1 MEKFTVN
8 GKTYVVSK
16 ELDFSFMVMLD
27 KNDIKPTN
35 MAGFAAANCFL
46 AFVSGM
52 TEGQAS
58 DEITEH
64 IKNGGN
70 LDDIL
75 GAYAKA
81 LESSG
86 FFRALMEQAEKG
98 QKEVGETDE
107 KTSPRKRTAK
117 AATE

>member
-1 MEKFTVN
+1 MDKFSIN
-8 GKTYVVSK
+8 GRSYVVAK

-27 KNDIKPTN
+27 KNDVKVTN
-35 MAGFAAANCFL
+35 MAGIAAANCFL

-52 TEGQAS
+52 TEDQAS

-64 IKNGGN
+64 IKKGGN
-70 LDDIL
+70 LEDL
-75 GAYAKA
+75 LNAYAKA

-86 FFRALMEQAEKG
+86 FFRALVQQAEKG
-98 QKEVGETDE
+98 QTEVGETEE

-117 AATE
+117 VTTE